1 MNLLHQAILA
11 FQLHSRAKESR
22 SITSGDGQMV
32 ESLMATP
39 SDWSLT
45 IIRVV
50 LGLIFFAHGAQ
61 KLLGWY
67 GGPGLAQ
74 SVQTFTEHLHLPS
87 TLAFLVIA
95 GEFLGGIGLVVG
107 FLSRPAALFIALTML
122 GAIAMVHL
130 RHGLFLNWFGNKEGH
145 GIEYH
150 LLAIAL
156 SLVVI
161 VKGAGAL
168 SLDRLVDEKV
178 LTPRHSAHSAAQT
191 ELIRTHPK
199 ILSN

>member
-1 MNLLHQAILA
+1 M
-11 FQLHSRAKESR
+11 F
-22 SITSGDGQMV
+22 
-32 ESLMATP
+32 ESLLTTP

-45 IIRVV
+45 VIRVV

-61 KLLGWY
+61 KMLGWY

-74 SVQTFTEHLHLPS
+74 SMQMFTEHLHLPS

-107 FLSRPAALFIALTML
+107 LLSRPAALFIALTML

-161 VKGAGAL
+161 VKGAGAF
-168 SLDRLVDEKV
+168 SVDRLVDENV
-178 LTPRHSAHSAAQT
+178 LAPHHTPYSATQK
-191 ELIRTHPK
+191 ERIRTHPK
-199 ILSN
+199 ILSNHGGQLAQ

>member
-1 MNLLHQAILA
+1 
-11 FQLHSRAKESR
+11 
-22 SITSGDGQMV
+22 MV
-32 ESLMATP
+32 ESLVTTP

-50 LGLIFFAHGAQ
+50 LGVIFFAHGAQ
-61 KLLGWY
+61 KMLGWY

-74 SVQTFTEHLHLPS
+74 SMQMFTEQLHLPS
-87 TLAFLVIA
+87 ALSFFVIA
-95 GEFLGGIGLVVG
+95 GEFVGGIGLVIG
-107 FLSRPAALFIALTML
+107 LLSRPAALFIALTMS

-130 RHGLFLNWFGNKEGH
+130 RHGLFLNWFGNKQGH

-161 VKGAGAL
+161 VKGAGAF
-168 SLDRLVDEKV
+168 SLDRLIDEGG
-178 LTPRHSAHSAAQT
+178 LTSNHPPHIST
-191 ELIRTHPK
+191 ERQLLRIHPE
-199 ILSN
+199 ILSNNYGGHLEK

>member
-1 MNLLHQAILA
+1 ML
-11 FQLHSRAKESR
+11 
-22 SITSGDGQMV
+22 
-32 ESLMATP
+32 ESLISTP
-39 SDWSLT
+39 SDWSFT
-45 IIRVV
+45 IARVV

-67 GGPGLAQ
+67 GGPGLAK
-74 SVQTFTEHLHLPS
+74 SMQTFTEHLHLPS
-87 TLAFLVIA
+87 ALAFLVIA

-107 FLSRPAALFIALTML
+107 LLSRAAALFIALTML

-130 RHGLFLNWFGNKEGH
+130 RHGLFLNWFGNKKGH

-161 VKGAGAL
+161 IKGAGAF
-168 SLDRLVDEKV
+168 SLDRLVDEIV
-178 LTPRHSAHSAAQT
+178 LIPHDSMHSTTERELVRPHPLKLTGGQT
-191 ELIRTHPK
+191 
-199 ILSN
+199 